1 MIVGPLMTSRSKV
14 ELRNRTLATPAA
26 LAQAGVRIALTTDHP
41 VIPINFLIHEA
52 SLAVKEGLDP
62 VVALES
68 LTINPA
74 AMLGLDDRV
83 GALAPGRDA
92 DFVLWTQD
100 PLELDA
106 RASRVFVDGREVF
119 RYDEESGLADVADP
133 WGPTRIAQPST
144 R

>member
-1 MIVGPLMTSRSKV
+1 
-14 ELRNRTLATPAA
+14 
-26 LAQAGVRIALTTDHP
+26 
-41 VIPINFLIHEA
+41 
-52 SLAVKEGLDP
+52 
-62 VVALES
+62 
-68 LTINPA
+68 
-74 AMLGLDDRV
+74 MLGLDDRV

-119 RYDEESGLADVADP
+119 RYDEESGLGDVADP
-133 WGPTRIAQPST
+133 WGPTRIAQPSA

>member
-1 MIVGPLMTSRSKV
+1 MVTGVQTC
-14 ELRNRTLATPAA
+14 A
-26 LAQAGVRIALTTDHP
+26 L
-41 VIPINFLIHEA
+41 PIY
-52 SLAVKEGLDP
+52 
-62 VVALES
+62 
-68 LTINPA
+68 PA

-100 PLELDA
+100 PLDLDA
-106 RASRVFVDGREVF
+106 RAALVFVDGREVF